1 MGYFLLH
8 RKWRV
13 RKPMYWLMA
22 AELVG
27 LVPILVLFGIQQP
40 DLYRTKF
47 WQIGYN
53 EGLNSNPNMILYA
66 YANHRPL
73 PKIPLVWSSVITEF
87 NVAISVISLFVLL
100 TKMIGFIM
108 RVWYPIVGLFF
119 NTAMVALYATSIY
132 GQAGPDYADPRFP
145 SPVAWYIRYG
155 CDIAVKYGAKK
166 QCMMAKGT
174 FGVTTYMLFL
184 YVANL
189 GLAIWAMLPNKELD
203 ISGDDDDDDD
213 YSPAENKS
221 WEMQPRTPGATPFT
235 PRTQAF
241 HTLDRKLPLRS
252 QYA

>member
-22 AELVG
+22 AELAG
-27 LVPILVLFGIQQP
+27 LVPILVLFGIEQP

-47 WQIGYN
+47 WQIGFN

-73 PKIPLVWSSVITEF
+73 PKIPLVWSSTITEF

-108 RVWYPIVGLFF
+108 RVWYPIIGLFF
-119 NTAMVALYATSIY
+119 GVAMTALYSTSLY
-132 GQAGPDYADPRFP
+132 GQAGPDYADSRYP

-155 CDIAVKYGAKK
+155 CDIARKYGAEK

-174 FGVTTYMLFL
+174 FAVTTYMLFL
-184 YVANL
+184 YVVNL
-189 GLAIWAMLPNKELD
+189 GLAIWAMVPNKELD
-203 ISGDDDDDDD
+203 LENDDDDDDA
-213 YSPAENKS
+213 PPTNKE
-221 WEMQPRTPGATPFT
+221 WEMQPRTPGTAVPFT

-241 HTLDRKLPLRS
+241 HTLDRKLPLRT